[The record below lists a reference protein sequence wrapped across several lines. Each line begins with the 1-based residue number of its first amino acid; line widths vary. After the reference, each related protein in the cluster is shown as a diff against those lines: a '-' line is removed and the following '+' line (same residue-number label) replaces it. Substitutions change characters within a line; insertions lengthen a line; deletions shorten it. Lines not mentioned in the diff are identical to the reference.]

1 MSILASLDHRGSG
14 SQWTGK
20 PSQPV
25 DRPSAAEAEQAVM
38 TLIRW
43 AGEDPDRE
51 GLIDTPARVVRA
63 YREWF
68 AGYDE
73 DPDEWLQR
81 TFEEIAGYDEMVLLR
96 DVRFVSHCEHH
107 LAPIVGRA
115 HLAYLPHKRVVG
127 ISKLAR
133 VVEVYAKRMQIQE
146 RLTAE
151 IADTVDRV
159 LQPRG
164 VAVIVE
170 GAHGCMSSRGVHQAE
185 ATMVTS
191 RMLGAFRDRPD
202 IRQQFLSAINV
213 RGVAGQ
219 GNLLFE
225 RASEG
230 LDHGRRW

>member
-1 MSILASLDHRGSG
+1 MSVLASLDHRSSG
-14 SQWTGK
+14 SQRTGK
-20 PSQPV
+20 PSRPV

-51 GLIDTPARVVRA
+51 GLIDTPARVARA

-133 VVEVYAKRMQIQE
+133 VVEVYAKRMQIQPRSVSWQL
-146 RLTAE
+146 RL
-151 IADTVDRV
+151 
-159 LQPRG
+159 
-164 VAVIVE
+164 
-170 GAHGCMSSRGVHQAE
+170 
-185 ATMVTS
+185 
-191 RMLGAFRDRPD
+191 FRKSL
-202 IRQQFLSAINV
+202 LS
-213 RGVAGQ
+213 
-219 GNLLFE
+219 
-225 RASEG
+225 
-230 LDHGRRW
+230 

>member
-1 MSILASLDHRGSG
+1 MSILASLDHRSSS
-14 SQWTGK
+14 SQRTGK

-51 GLIDTPARVVRA
+51 GLIDTPARVARA

-230 LDHGRRW
+230 SDHERRW